1 MGLCGPGCQSIE
13 GRTGHTVS
21 NGSAHGF
28 REVDLKQNE
37 EEADS
42 IWAQE

>member
-1 MGLCGPGCQSIE
+1 MGLCEPGCQSTE
-13 GRTGHTVS
+13 GGMGHIVS
-21 NGSAHGF
+21 NGSARSL

-37 EEADS
+37 EETES